1 MRIEHLSV
9 KRALG
14 WAFAVALAAIAGV
27 LALQQWARQAQAA
40 EMLLLGLRGELHA
53 ISALEW
59 EAVAEREV
67 EEKIE
72 EEIVEHKA
80 VVARLSAQLV
90 ANPGAADVTA
100 LLAMFDQYLALAH
113 RQFGHIRR
121 DELEAAFALDKAEV
135 DPMFERLHD
144 ELDAQ
149 AEANR
154 VLADQVARAASAG
167 IVLSLLGAALAIG
180 LVFARFSQAQVRQTS
195 ELKGALDDLQRAQDQ
210 LVQSEKLAALGQ
222 LIAGVA
228 HEINTPLGAIRAA
241 AGNHAHALSAVLQA
255 LPKLPEQLEPEE
267 RQRFFALVD
276 SGVQA
281 PALDT
286 GERRALRRT
295 LTERLQ
301 AEGVDSPRAAA
312 DVLIDIG
319 AHAQLDA
326 ALPLMLQGPR
336 RPLLDLAYDM
346 SRLQGNNRT
355 ILEAVERA
363 AKVVFALK
371 SYVRVDDGAV
381 AQPVVLSQSLQT
393 VLDLYA
399 SQLRQGIEL
408 HCDFADVPVVQGHPD
423 ELIQVWTN
431 LVHNAVQAMGGRGR
445 LTLRTG
451 RGADGAAV
459 VEVVDSG
466 PGIPADVL
474 PRIFDAFFT
483 TKPRGEG
490 SGLGLHICRK
500 IVQRHGGTLLAQS
513 RPGQTVF
520 SVTLPALTQAPAPV
534 ANTASASVAAPRAE
548 EALS

>member
-14 WAFAVALAAIAGV
+14 WALVVAVAAIAGV
-27 LALQQWARQAQAA
+27 LALQQWARHAQAA

-67 EEKIE
+67 EDKIE
-72 EEIVEHKA
+72 EELVEHKA
-80 VVARLSAQLV
+80 VVQRLQAALV
-90 ANPGAADVTA
+90 ANPGAADVTE
-100 LLAMFDQYLALAH
+100 LLALFDRYMALAH
-113 RQFGHIRR
+113 RQFGHIRAG
-121 DELEAAFALDKAEV
+121 EFEAAFALDKAEV

-149 AEANR
+149 AAANHALASR
-154 VLADQVARAASAG
+154 VQGLATAG
-167 IVLSLLGAALAIG
+167 IVLSLLGAALSIG
-180 LVFARFSQAQVRQTS
+180 LVFARFSQAQARQTA
-195 ELKGALDDLQRAQDQ
+195 ELQAALADLQRAQDQ

-241 AGNHAHALSAVLQA
+241 AGNHAHALRTVLET
-255 LPKLPEQLEPEE
+255 LPQLPEQLSGDE
-267 RQRFFALVD
+267 RRRFFALVEQ
-276 SGVQA
+276 GLHQPA
-281 PALDT
+281 PDT

-301 AEGVDSPRAAA
+301 AEGVESPRAAA
-312 DVLIDIG
+312 DALIDIG
-319 AHAQLDA
+319 AQARLDE
-326 ALPLMLQGPR
+326 ALPLLLQGPR
-336 RPLLDLAYDM
+336 RPLLELAYDV
-346 SRLQGNNRT
+346 SRLQSNHRT

-381 AQPVVLSQSLQT
+381 AQPVPLAASLQT

-408 HCDFADVPVVQGHPD
+408 HCDFADAPVVQGQPD

-445 LTLRTG
+445 LALRTG
-451 RGADGAAV
+451 RSADGRAL
-459 VEVVDSG
+459 VEVADSG
-466 PGIPADVL
+466 PGIPPEAL

-500 IVQRHGGTLLAQS
+500 IVQRHGGTLEVQT
-513 RPGQTVF
+513 RPGHTVF
-520 SVTLPALTQAPAPV
+520 SVKLPLAPAP
-534 ANTASASVAAPRAE
+534 ARAAATGTAAAPAPHPE
-548 EALS
+548 EMPA